1 MLRPLFFILV
11 LLSTSLTFSQ
21 KGVFVG
27 GSITIA
33 GVSDLIQFQSLD
45 GTEWYDNDEFRSV
58 SLFVSKNITGRFSM
72 EGGLNWSSHNMFRM
86 PNVPPTVDALPIP
99 VDFQHIYVSL
109 YARYTFLKVLF
120 IQGGPLLGIH
130 SSNKNGIDS
139 QTGIGLGL
147 GVGLDVDIVN
157 KLSLFALSFVNQ
169 HAIIS
174 ASSATYPF
182 RLNEMGIRAGISFK
196 L

>member
-1 MLRPLFFILV
+1 MLRPLFLILG
-11 LLSTSLTFSQ
+11 LFTATLTFSQ
-21 KGVFVG
+21 KGVSIG

-45 GTEWYDNDEFRSV
+45 GAESYGNDKFRSV
-58 SLFVSKNITGRFSM
+58 SLFVNKDITDRFSM
-72 EGGLNWSSHNMFRM
+72 EGGLNWSFHNMFRM

-99 VDFQHIYVSL
+99 VDFQHVYLSL

-120 IQGGPLLGIH
+120 IQGGPLLGVH

-147 GVGLDVDIVN
+147 GVGLEIDVIN

-169 HAIIS
+169 HSIIS
-174 ASSATYPF
+174 ASSSTYPF
-182 RLNEMGIRAGISFK
+182 RLNEVGIRAGISFK